1 MREKDVN
8 LPCRIFAI
16 LVMLFLLA
24 PLVVIV
30 IASFTPTAL
39 ITFPP
44 QGFSLKWYANIF
56 GSSTHFM
63 DGLVNSLKIGILATA
78 ADILLGVTAALSVC
92 RYSFKGKD
100 ALLNYYTSP
109 MYVPSVAFAFV
120 LLQVYSQIGGVSGM
134 LRIFIGHLII
144 ILPYIVRNTVSVL
157 HVFNWTLED
166 AATSMGATPIQ
177 VFFKVTI
184 PLARPGIMAGALLA
198 FLYSFD
204 EVALSSLLST
214 PRFITLPIRIM
225 NYMELTFDPTLAAIS
240 TLLILVLTVGN
251 VFSRKVIHRSW
262 SFTEELVVAVFVL
275 ITLLAAALACREGE
289 LVSLTL
295 VTDRLPK
302 KLKKPSVI
310 LITVLSIIFSI
321 ILFKYGMDKVITQLQ
336 NGKRTFVLNWPEW
349 IFWSFVPIG
358 AGCMILHF
366 IEFCLDF
373 CCKTDSAKNTDNS
386 TKSNMNTITTD
397 KKEGK

>member
-63 DGLVNSLKIGILATA
+63 DGLLNSLKIGILATA

-157 HVFNWTLED
+157 
-166 AATSMGATPIQ
+166 
-177 VFFKVTI
+177 TI

-240 TLLILVLTVGN
+240 TLLILASL
-251 VFSRKVIHRSW
+251 
-262 SFTEELVVAVFVL
+262 VL
-275 ITLLAAALACREGE
+275 I
-289 LVSLTL
+289 
-295 VTDRLPK
+295 
-302 KLKKPSVI
+302 
-310 LITVLSIIFSI
+310 VLME
-321 ILFKYGMDKVITQLQ
+321 K
-336 NGKRTFVLNWPEW
+336 FVGLDM
-349 IFWSFVPIG
+349 FV
-358 AGCMILHF
+358 
-366 IEFCLDF
+366 
-373 CCKTDSAKNTDNS
+373 K
-386 TKSNMNTITTD
+386 
-397 KKEGK
+397 

>member
-157 HVFNWTLED
+157 HVQLD
-166 AATSMGATPIQ
+166 AGGCGYLHGSHPYSGVLQDHHSLGPARHHGRCAAGFF
-177 VFFKVTI
+177 VF
-184 PLARPGIMAGALLA
+184 L
-198 FLYSFD
+198 
-204 EVALSSLLST
+204 
-214 PRFITLPIRIM
+214 
-225 NYMELTFDPTLAAIS
+225 
-240 TLLILVLTVGN
+240 
-251 VFSRKVIHRSW
+251 
-262 SFTEELVVAVFVL
+262 
-275 ITLLAAALACREGE
+275 
-289 LVSLTL
+289 
-295 VTDRLPK
+295 
-302 KLKKPSVI
+302 
-310 LITVLSIIFSI
+310 
-321 ILFKYGMDKVITQLQ
+321 
-336 NGKRTFVLNWPEW
+336 
-349 IFWSFVPIG
+349 
-358 AGCMILHF
+358 
-366 IEFCLDF
+366 
-373 CCKTDSAKNTDNS
+373 
-386 TKSNMNTITTD
+386 
-397 KKEGK
+397 